1 MAASEG
7 KPQRR
12 VGVRRVAA
20 AVMVVWGAL
29 LVVFSALGTPKAR
42 AAQRLMD
49 GARPLVAPAYLA
61 RERALV
67 AEGRAALQEL
77 DQTALPRLAATMHE
91 SDAQLLASYP
101 DVAAGV
107 HAMPTIFDTTDTSLA
122 NLQEHHEDFRDADN
136 FPMPHVSRLAAS
148 IGGIVFGLLLIG
160 LGALSWQ
167 REWRWPAATG
177 LGLAL
182 LAALLPLAFWLPG
195 KARGLADMAASLNLT
210 KETAATTRASFT
222 TVNRFTQQLQGQLVP
237 DAASAAGTTIEA
249 IQVDVLQGLDHLQAA
264 VRDYPTT
271 VRLFAPDVRL
281 RETAYHDFQSVK
293 GVPVV
298 ALVWIFIS
306 GNLLVA
312 VAAGASS
319 WVTRRRRL

>member
-1 MAASEG
+1 MAGPEG
-7 KPQRR
+7 GPEGR
-12 VGVRRVAA
+12 VGVHRAAA

-49 GARPLVAPAYLA
+49 SARPLVAPAYLA

-67 AEGRAALQEL
+67 AEGRAAVQEF
-77 DQTALPRLAATMHE
+77 DRTALPRLAATLHE

-107 HAMPTIFDTTDTSLA
+107 AAMPMIFDTTDTSLA

-136 FPMPHVSRLAAS
+136 FPMPHVNRLAES
-148 IGGIVFGLLLIG
+148 IGGMVFGLLFISVG
-160 LGALSWQ
+160 VLSWQ
-167 REWRWPAATG
+167 REWPAATG

-195 KARGLADMAASLNLT
+195 EARGVEDMAASLNLT

-222 TVNRFTQQLQGQLVP
+222 TVNRFITQLQVQLVP
-237 DAASAAGTTIEA
+237 DAATAAGTTPEA
-249 IQVDVLQGLDHLQAA
+249 IQADVLQGLDRLQAA

-271 VRLFAPDVRL
+271 VRLFAPDVQL

-306 GNLLVA
+306 GSLLVA
-312 VAAGASS
+312 AAAGAGG
-319 WVTRRRRL
+319 WATRRRRL